1 MIPCVVT
8 RHTTRKTYDP
18 INSTPPTHLFTSSF
32 SRQQHLV
39 IAGATLIWPVYASA
53 PATIINN
60 PASTAPFSPS
70 SLDCHIP
77 SSPLRCRLIR
87 PCLTTAAAEERRS
100 LPSTSASLAA
110 RNGSGTNVCFYSPR
124 AIGLDLDGPQPLRS
138 TSGSVTTDITWN
150 GLTVSMH
157 NCHAALLPRPFVQLK
172 ASRLLFIQSTEKYH
186 SFFGRSKLAYAV
198 APPQL
203 LFQIRPLPMAYLW
216 TFPDPLSSRT
226 PPYCARST
234 P

>member
-1 MIPCVVT
+1 MQLYVVKFPNLISNHISHPFRTNQDAMIPCVVT

-39 IAGATLIWPVYASA
+39 IAGATLIRPVYASA

-87 PCLTTAAAEERRS
+87 PCLTTAAAEGRRS

-110 RNGSGTNVCFYSPR
+110 QNEPGPNVCFYTSR
-124 AIGLDLDGPQPLRS
+124 AVGFDFDGPQPLWS
-138 TSGSVTTDITWN
+138 TS
-150 GLTVSMH
+150 VSI
-157 NCHAALLPRPFVQLK
+157 ATK
-172 ASRLLFIQSTEKYH
+172 IS
-186 SFFGRSKLAYAV
+186 
-198 APPQL
+198 
-203 LFQIRPLPMAYLW
+203 
-216 TFPDPLSSRT
+216 
-226 PPYCARST
+226 
-234 P
+234 